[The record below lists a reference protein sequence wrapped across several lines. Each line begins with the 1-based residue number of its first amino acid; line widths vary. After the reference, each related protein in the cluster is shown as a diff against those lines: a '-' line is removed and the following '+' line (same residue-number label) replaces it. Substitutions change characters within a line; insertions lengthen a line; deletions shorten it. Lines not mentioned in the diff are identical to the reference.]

1 MKVYTN
7 KFTDNFYL
15 PLVNTSSRDELPYS
29 ITVNDTYGLLS
40 IENTVG
46 PGPKNDIYITVPKV
60 PSNPISQGTL
70 YAKKRQSG
78 EYYLEITSPNPIFK
92 VYENGKRFYIFY
104 SDGSYSSVYVDLMD
118 YNGEFPNFLIEESS
132 LKKLLPPGSSLPTVG
147 SPVLLNRP
155 YSISTEFQTRNFLK
169 VSTNTTAKG
178 TQTASVTLTALQT
191 IVQSQAYEFII
202 DPVESPVKII
212 EQPPSGLREVQTSQ
226 LARSFVPMSS
236 VVTLQ
241 LDSSGELYMDK
252 IESGSST
259 TQNGYRRRCTNLGFE
274 KDLSRFCSSIPKPA
288 LYSLSEE
295 DIKSSTPNLSEQYF
309 TDINAGVSINKETQ
323 EGFRIF
329 APLWIKDRVP
339 SYFAIFRK
347 PATYEG
353 DNLLQE
359 ASLVKLIDI
368 GASELG
374 PYLNRLTSNENFSR
388 PPLELSINNGYQIK
402 WNGVSVDTGYWVSHT
417 EFMGIEV
424 QNGIS
429 DFEFNQ
435 MLSGG
440 FSRGSIVNPQLLN
453 IEFLFDDNE
462 AGLYDVYQ
470 YFGLYCDDFEMSRFI
485 PNVDSTSALFRQNET
500 RTSSNKDFN
509 SSVISNPDG
518 VKLVVDLND
527 VPDRNLIVKDP
538 HTILV
543 DSQVV
548 SSNYKVTI
556 LPTNQVSR
564 KLKISFTSDSDISSL
579 FSNGKLVRLDDQ
591 NGEFVAYITVSGS
604 SYDSTT
610 KQMQVNFVENDEY
623 STLGL
628 SYSINIFD
636 VSPDLSP
643 SVFGRMR
650 FDSPRI
656 ELSRCVSISKKDL
669 QGNEIIN
676 WLNSVLNA
684 DTDVRDTMVFF
695 DKSSS
700 AYCIVVPNSTKEEQD
715 YIKVFFSVMES
726 NGRFFD
732 GDEVF
737 LNVSDYQ
744 ISGIL
749 PGPKIVNSETRKFVL
764 KSKGEAH
771 SVKSF
776 ELFNYKNAVV
786 GLVSLDST
794 TYNLGSIIGT
804 SSTESIPV
812 RVQTSPYSG
821 ASLTFSSVNNDTIS
835 PGDSITVEK
844 FVGGFKRRWSV
855 IRSSSR
861 EIGVYRTSG
870 AVTEL
875 EIVDGTLV
883 SNDGYTRLEVPSQSY
898 FPVKFDEFKLVN
910 SESQQS
916 DVELEFISAENQD
929 NGNYLLTFS
938 NKNVHTDYLTVR
950 VNSPETTFTYFDYGP
965 SDSLETVL
973 AVAFQRFVDCPFRA
987 IVGNGSLYLYSD
999 VGESDISIGLYL
1011 SSGTITQTKINGSS
1025 LKSAS
1030 VIVDSI
1036 AMFSDYY
1043 VYDVDP
1049 VKNNEIYSIE
1059 PQFIS
1064 RLTSDI
1070 KILSKSGAP
1079 ANVLQ
1084 WNNLSYGIP
1093 DVRSMVDDSED
1104 RLLIKFEGKNQPS
1117 LLNDRLQLIDINTV
1131 SLSALSFYEMIDL
1144 DFFDEIP
1151 SRVGADIGNSQ
1162 AFFFSP
1168 ESSLFSRKTKTANS
1182 VNNATVEGGKKTLSL
1197 SVNIAENI
1205 YSDWK
1210 NWDPSNNPD
1219 FLAFGTPRGCSVTSD
1234 TLPTSWNPS
1243 YGFKIQYLDKT
1254 GNWIDYRLDYPTVT
1268 LKASEVLNYS
1278 VSGQRDPMWD
1288 IEFDK
1293 STPAQFNSFFD
1304 VQQVMNTIVLYMY
1317 TSSFSE
1323 RLRGFSEIKR
1333 LVSYCFGELSS
1344 ENVTFEDQIATYVY
1358 KVVLGIDEE
1367 HLDYRYVCSFPEG
1380 TYTVKNETVIDVVGG
1395 KPDEDK
1401 KITGVPDENI
1411 ISNFSASIDSTEGK
1425 IRTGVGRWK
1434 RTNTSNVDL
1443 SPYLINVDPLLLPYD
1458 MFVNAKE
1465 SGNSTI
1471 AFSLDWYLISGWP
1484 KFYPLDNVSTN
1495 YQYTGKRINVD
1506 ELKSTVYDYFTEY
1519 FTVGNGEETFANGA
1533 QRQGKFLWSFIE
1545 SGPNGY
1551 ATTFKGMPLTFSSS
1565 KINIESTRFVAV
1577 LQVETELDVP
1587 MRTSLIY
1594 NQTWNCMTLLVQIN
1608 VDSYFVDGSISLEQ
1622 LYQLRVNTA
1631 KTDES
1636 TLYGPMLVY
1645 GQDVLQFDKVDRA
1658 YNEREVVITNEPI
1671 ETENYYEY
1679 NQYRYDTRIDIK
1691 YDDSSKDIE
1700 IFGVRYYPN
1709 VDYVINGV
1717 VFSGTR
1723 YQTEINLV
1731 VPRSRIR
1738 GVFDPQLG
1746 RDKLFIDGLYNDDF
1760 FAVLSDVDGAPLST
1774 YATFVSRNTIKI
1786 DGAFTV
1792 SNTYYPSSENL
1803 TFDGTTFIASAK
1815 VYAIGDWPVYE
1826 DLIDE
1831 ISAYSMLNRLSNSMF
1846 NDVFVSIDGTESS
1859 TNISITY
1866 SSPNVIRPIKTKNA
1880 SVDDFGNVTVLEKE
1894 SNTNIFRLDGG
1905 FEPSYKRITSF
1916 SACEEIS
1923 ITRQLLNSLRGYNTK
1938 LIGVNPTSL
1947 WYRRV
1952 SEQGVNSGNINVNG
1966 AVLNVPYAI
1975 GRKQV
1980 SPLLNVWGEGFY
1992 SFAED
1997 NFIDSPVQGITDP
2010 KDQKFFLSSKVMSVP
2025 SFFRT
2030 SNYSVSEVIEG
2041 TDAKNSSVTYVSGNT
2056 RLSVQIDLE
2065 GIVSDYLF
2073 NSGVFAFFSDTWDEL
2088 NTTISPYQISKEYID
2103 RNLLN
2108 RYSVESIDVYQRP
2121 YSRTEIVS
2129 SELPPEQQGFEF
2141 VNTIGIQAMR
2151 FFDFSIPIDG
2161 SKQVMLAFNIKR
2173 R

>member
-1 MKVYTN
+1 MKIYTN

-15 PLVNTSSRDELPYS
+15 PLINTSSRDELPYRV
-29 ITVNDTYGLLS
+29 IVDDTYNILS

-46 PGPKNDIYITVPKV
+46 PGPRNDIYITVPKV
-60 PSNPISQGTL
+60 PSNPISSGTL

-78 EYYLEITSPNPIFK
+78 EYYLEISSSNPIFR
-92 VYENGKRFYIFY
+92 VYENGKRFYIFL
-104 SDGSYSSVYVDLMD
+104 SDGSYSNVYVDLMD
-118 YNGEFPNFLIEESS
+118 YNGAFPNFLIEESS
-132 LKKLLPPGSSLPTVG
+132 LKKLLPPGSSLPTV
-147 SPVLLNRP
+147 SDPVLLNGQ

-169 VSTNTTAKG
+169 VSTNTTARG
-178 TQTASVTLTALQT
+178 TQTASVILRALQT
-191 IVQSQAYEFII
+191 IIQDQVYEFII
-202 DPVESPVKII
+202 DPVESPVKTV
-212 EQPPSGLREVQTSQ
+212 EHPPLGLREVQTSQ

-347 PATYEG
+347 PATHEG

-374 PYLNRLTSNENFSR
+374 PYLNNLTSNENFSR
-388 PPLELSINNGYQIK
+388 PPLELSINNGYQVK

-417 EFMGIEV
+417 EFMGIEI

-453 IEFLFDDNE
+453 VEFLFDDNE
-462 AGLYDVYQ
+462 AELYDVYQ

-485 PNVDSTSALFRQNET
+485 PNVDSTSVLFGQNET

-518 VKLVVDLND
+518 VRLVVDLND
-527 VPDRNLIVKDP
+527 VPDRNLRVADP
-538 HTILV
+538 RTILV
-543 DSQVV
+543 DSHVV
-548 SSNYKVTI
+548 SSNHKITI

-564 KLKISFTSDSDISSL
+564 RLRVSFTSDSDISSL

-591 NGEFVAYITVSGS
+591 NGEFVAYITVFGS
-604 SYDSTT
+604 SYDSIT
-610 KQMQVNFVENDEY
+610 KQMQVNFIENDEY

-656 ELSRCVSISKKDL
+656 ELSRCISISKKDL

-676 WLNSVLNA
+676 WLNSVLSA
-684 DTDVRDTMVFF
+684 DAAVRATMVFF

-726 NGRFFD
+726 NGQFFE

-749 PGPKIVNSETRKFVL
+749 PGPKIVNSETRKFIL

-804 SSTESIPV
+804 SSSESIPV

-821 ASLTFSSVNNDTIS
+821 ASITFSSANNDTIS

-883 SNDGYTRLEVPSQSY
+883 SNDGYTQLEVHSQSY

-950 VNSPETTFTYFDYGP
+950 VNSPETMFTYFDYGP

-999 VGESDISIGLYL
+999 IAESDISVGLYI
-1011 SSGTITQTKINGSS
+1011 SSGTIAQMKINDSS
-1025 LKSAS
+1025 LKSPS
-1030 VIVDSI
+1030 VIIDSTPV
-1036 AMFSDYY
+1036 FSDYY

-1079 ANVLQ
+1079 ANVLP

-1093 DVRSMVDDSED
+1093 DIRSMVDGSED

-1151 SRVGADIGNSQ
+1151 GRV
-1162 AFFFSP
+1162 
-1168 ESSLFSRKTKTANS
+1168 
-1182 VNNATVEGGKKTLSL
+1182 
-1197 SVNIAENI
+1197 
-1205 YSDWK
+1205 
-1210 NWDPSNNPD
+1210 
-1219 FLAFGTPRGCSVTSD
+1219 
-1234 TLPTSWNPS
+1234 
-1243 YGFKIQYLDKT
+1243 
-1254 GNWIDYRLDYPTVT
+1254 
-1268 LKASEVLNYS
+1268 
-1278 VSGQRDPMWD
+1278 
-1288 IEFDK
+1288 
-1293 STPAQFNSFFD
+1293 
-1304 VQQVMNTIVLYMY
+1304 
-1317 TSSFSE
+1317 
-1323 RLRGFSEIKR
+1323 
-1333 LVSYCFGELSS
+1333 
-1344 ENVTFEDQIATYVY
+1344 
-1358 KVVLGIDEE
+1358 
-1367 HLDYRYVCSFPEG
+1367 G
-1380 TYTVKNETVIDVVGG
+1380 TYTVKDETAFAVVEDSGTEG
-1395 KPDEDK
+1395 KR
-1401 KITGVPDENI
+1401 ITGVPDENI

-1434 RTNTSNVDL
+1434 RMNTSNVDL
-1443 SPYLINVDPLLLPYD
+1443 FPYLINVDPLLLPYD

-1465 SGNSTI
+1465 SGNSTTS
-1471 AFSLDWYLISGWP
+1471 FSLDWYLISGWP
-1484 KFYPLDNVSTN
+1484 KFYPLADVSTN

-1519 FTVGNGEETFANGA
+1519 FTVGNGEEVFANGA
-1533 QRQGKFLWSFIE
+1533 HRQGKFLWSFIE

-1551 ATTFKGMPLTFSSS
+1551 TTTFKGMPLTFSSS
-1565 KINIESTRFVAV
+1565 KTNIESTRFAAV
-1577 LQVETELDVP
+1577 LQVENDLEVP
-1587 MRTSLIY
+1587 VRTSLIY
-1594 NQTWNCMTLLVQIN
+1594 NQRWNCMTLLVQIN

-1622 LYQLRVNTA
+1622 LYQLQVNTA
-1631 KTDES
+1631 ETNES

-1645 GQDVLQFDKVDRA
+1645 GENVLQFDRVSRA

-1679 NQYRYDTRIDIK
+1679 NQYKYDTRINIK
-1691 YDDSSKDIE
+1691 YNDSSSDIE
-1700 IFGVRYYPN
+1700 IFGVKYYPN
-1709 VDYVINGV
+1709 VDYIINGV

-1731 VPRSRIR
+1731 VPMSRIR

-1746 RDKLFIDGLYNDDF
+1746 SDRLFIDGIYNDDF
-1760 FAVLSDVDGAPLST
+1760 FAVLSDVDGAPFST
-1774 YATFVSRNTIKI
+1774 YATFVTKNTIKI
-1786 DGAFTV
+1786 DGTFTV
-1792 SNTYYPSSENL
+1792 SNTYYPSSESL
-1803 TFDGTTFIASAK
+1803 TFDGTTFISSAR
-1815 VYAIGDWPVYE
+1815 VYAIGDRPVYS
-1826 DLIDE
+1826 DVIDE

-1846 NDVFVSIDGTESS
+1846 NDVFVSIDGTEST
-1859 TNISITY
+1859 TNISMTY

-1880 SVDDFGNVTVLEKE
+1880 SIDDFGNVTVLEKE

-1916 SACEEIS
+1916 AVCEEIS
-1923 ITRQLLNSLRGYNTK
+1923 VTRQLLNSLRGYNTK
-1938 LIGVNPTSL
+1938 LMGVNQTNL

-1952 SEQGVNSGNINVNG
+1952 SEQGVNSGNIDVNG
-1966 AVLNVPYAI
+1966 TVLNVPYAI
-1975 GRKQV
+1975 GRRRI
-1980 SPLLNVWGEGFY
+1980 SPLTNVWGEGFY

-1997 NFIDSPVQGITDP
+1997 NFIDSPVQGIVDP
-2010 KDQKFFLSSKVMSVP
+2010 KEQKFFLSSKVMSVP

-2073 NSGVFAFFSDTWDEL
+2073 NSGVFAFFSDTWEEL
-2088 NTTISPYQISKEYID
+2088 DTTIGPYQISKEYID

-2129 SELPPEQQGFEF
+2129 GELSPEQQGLEF
-2141 VNTIGIQAMR
+2141 VNTIGIQSMR